1 MWMTRKMKKEYGSGE
16 QEKNG
21 MTWYGTC
28 EEEEDT
34 CYSGPW
40 KEKWMQDGEEQ

>member
-1 MWMTRKMKKEYGSGE
+1 
-16 QEKNG
+16 

-28 EEEEDT
+28 EEEDT